1 MVHWVS
7 MKNED
12 FEDKPKILGRPEVR
26 AAREAELGAPHIKRL
41 TEFVDKLRA
50 KLDAPIPYFD
60 PWDGGTDAEVLFLSE
75 TPGRRAK
82 DAGFVSRNNPD
93 ESASNFFE
101 FNREAHIPRK
111 RTISWNLV
119 PWYIGSEL
127 KIRSAKEA
135 DCEAG
140 IQYLDS
146 LLKLLPKLRA
156 VVFFGKTA
164 QRAVIPIANLR
175 RYQLFESPHTSPRC
189 VNRAPGNRKK
199 IISVLREVA
208 KYLGVN

>member
-1 MVHWVS
+1 
-7 MKNED
+7 
-12 FEDKPKILGRPEVR
+12 
-26 AAREAELGAPHIKRL
+26 L

-50 KLDAPIPYFD
+50 KIDEEIPYFD
-60 PWDGGTDAEVLFLSE
+60 PWDGGTEAEVLFLFE
-75 TPGRRAK
+75 TPGRQAK
-82 DAGFVSRNNPD
+82 NSGFVSRNNPD
-93 ESASNFFE
+93 QSANNFFE
-101 FNREAHIPRK
+101 FNRKAHIPRK

-119 PWYIGSEL
+119 PWYIGSDL
-127 KIRSAKEA
+127 KIRSAKQA

-146 LLKLLPKLRA
+146 LLELLPKLRA

-164 QRAVIPIANLR
+164 QCGVIPIANSR
-175 RYQLFESPHTSPRC
+175 RYQLFVSPHPSPRC